1 MLNRFANPKS
11 MTGVWL
17 ALGIALG
24 ISFSY
29 AFNNLAIG
37 IPMGPFS
44 ASRSGDN
51 ARACCDPNS
60 IASTDGAAITA
71 GPVRMPWL
79 MKSRRLSGRLWPS

>member
-29 AFNNLAIG
+29 ALGNLAIG
-37 IPMGPFS
+37 LPMGMALSFW
-44 ASRSGDN
+44 AGKVTYRVSRGLL
-51 ARACCDPNS
+51 R
-60 IASTDGAAITA
+60 I
-71 GPVRMPWL
+71 
-79 MKSRRLSGRLWPS
+79 RR

>member
-29 AFNNLAIG
+29 AFSNLAIG
-37 IPMGPFS
+37 IPMGLALSFWMGKVTYRV
-44 ASRSGDN
+44 SRG
-51 ARACCDPNS
+51 
-60 IASTDGAAITA
+60 IL
-71 GPVRMPWL
+71 RM
-79 MKSRRLSGRLWPS
+79 KQ